1 MLEKSLKAIRL
12 KDLLFVILYGVF
24 LPTLLGILVGLID
37 YFLRDAL
44 NFTLGNILFWGVAIF
59 TGKWVRRQY
68 ETPHLL
74 YAILAGIGIFF
85 SAMII
90 HTIPVFYALNG
101 VGFQEIFDLRVY
113 FSVMILV
120 MNPISWIQN
129 FSLDLALWLLILFV
143 GTYLGVKR
151 TIE

>member
-1 MLEKSLKAIRL
+1 MIERSLKAIRI
-12 KDLLFVILYGVF
+12 KDLVFVILYGVL

-37 YFLRDAL
+37 YFLRANL
-44 NFTLGNILFWGVAIF
+44 KFTLGNLLFWAIAIF

-68 ETPHLL
+68 DTPHLL
-74 YAILAGIGIFF
+74 YVILAAIGIFF
-85 SAMII
+85 SAIII

-101 VGFQEIFDLRVY
+101 VGIQEIFDLRIY
-113 FSVMILV
+113 FSVMVMV
-120 MNPISWIQN
+120 MNPLSWIQN